1 MVHKHSYNAKSGV
14 AVIISVH
21 TMKLLFLGVRIKY
34 CSTCSNA
41 KMSGKEIP
49 AHVCFW
55 NWNGSS
61 PAMETDVVEEFR
73 QAEITHGVR
82 YMRLVR
88 DGDSSVLTSIHQ
100 RVPVWGIFVRKIA

>member
-1 MVHKHSYNAKSGV
+1 
-14 AVIISVH
+14 
-21 TMKLLFLGVRIKY
+21 
-34 CSTCSNA
+34 
-41 KMSGKEIP
+41 
-49 AHVCFW
+49 
-55 NWNGSS
+55 
-61 PAMETDVVEEFR
+61 METDVVEEFR